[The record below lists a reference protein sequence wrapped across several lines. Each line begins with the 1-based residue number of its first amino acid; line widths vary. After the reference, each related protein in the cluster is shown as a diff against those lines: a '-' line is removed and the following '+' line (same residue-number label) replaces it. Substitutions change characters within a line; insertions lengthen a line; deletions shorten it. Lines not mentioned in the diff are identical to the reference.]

1 MDDTGAKWGS
11 DRDYRKEAQSNEFGR
26 SRSDP
31 DLVPGATIF
40 LWGGLLLVAYLV
52 SGVGPEAVARQERL

>member
-11 DRDYRKEAQSNEFGR
+11 DRDYRKEAQSDEFGR

-31 DLVPGATIF
+31 DLAPGAAVF
-40 LWGGLLLVAYLV
+40 WERVVAWRQL
-52 SGVGPEAVARQERL
+52 SFRSGPEAVGRLERL